1 MIKEKCKSLFYL
13 YIAMIIATLLGVYGQ
28 SITYYIYDNIGKV
41 SLEYCIT
48 VITMISII
56 LFILPPILI
65 FKSNRKDCITSKK
78 FDIYYIINIMI
89 GGTTSAFSLFVM
101 IMWWG

>member
-1 MIKEKCKSLFYL
+1 MIKEKLKSLFYL

-28 SITYYIYDNIGKV
+28 SITYYIYENIAKI

-48 VITMISII
+48 VITMISIS

-65 FKSNRKDCITSKK
+65 FKSNRKDGITNKK

-89 GGTTSAFSLFVM
+89 GGTTSTFSLFVM